1 MSFFLKWC
9 WHTCLGAISPRA
21 CISSKTLWGGGG
33 GLRGVEDV
41 TEQVREWRV
50 DDSASSRVMVR
61 AGGLEV

>member
-1 MSFFLKWC
+1 M
-9 WHTCLGAISPRA
+9 
-21 CISSKTLWGGGG
+21 
-33 GLRGVEDV
+33 RGVEDV